1 MSPVPYIELIQV
13 PDPLKVNVKAKLEK
27 QPWYVKLWEMVYRE
41 NQLDEED
48 TSEKIL
54 SRLENMESSMARNVN
69 VMQKSMAQMKEQIEK
84 MSKQIGVP
92 ENKCED
98 TA

>member
-1 MSPVPYIELIQV
+1 
-13 PDPLKVNVKAKLEK
+13 
-27 QPWYVKLWEMVYRE
+27 MVYRE

>member
-1 MSPVPYIELIQV
+1 M
-13 PDPLKVNVKAKLEK
+13 KAKLEN
-27 QPWYVKLWEMVYRE
+27 QPWYVKLWEMVYKD

-54 SRLENMESSMARNVN
+54 SRLQNMESSMARNIN
-69 VMQKSMAQMKEQIEK
+69 VMQKSMSQMKEQIEK

-92 ENKCED
+92 ENK
-98 TA
+98 

>member
-1 MSPVPYIELIQV
+1 MSLIPYFKLIEV
-13 PDPLKVNVKAKLEK
+13 PDPFKVNVKAKLEK

-69 VMQKSMAQMKEQIEK
+69 VMQKSMSQMKEQIEK

-92 ENKCED
+92 ENK
-98 TA
+98 